1 MARPLVLA
9 GPILR
14 RVERNRVVVWV
25 ALSLPAMVRMKVWPG
40 IHAAHATNLGEIA
53 GDDPH
58 PVRETTV
65 EALRFGSG
73 FYVALV
79 DLKLGDLGVTEP
91 EPVDPPSFIQPVLD
105 PATVYSYNLHFTP
118 TLVGDS
124 ADLRTAHLLEA
135 RPPNPTESPQR
146 PVGVPLGYADNQLP
160 SFATCPTDVADL
172 YLLQASC
179 RNWAPDAPNAGRH
192 LDQFGADD
200 LMTAFDPLIE
210 DNLGKPLSR
219 PHQLFLTGDQ
229 IYADEV
235 AGAVLPSLTNLAHE
249 LLATHELIR
258 LDGTAEFPLTT
269 DNFPADSRQK
279 LCGEQ
284 AKFTSVAMASQL
296 IGLGEFYAAYLMA
309 WSETCWD
316 SLIDELP
323 SVTTSAVRDKLT
335 DWDGCITKLEA
346 AVAEAATDAAKR
358 KAQKA
363 LDTAKEGRRDAIAN
377 FGRQRQRLEGY
388 RLNVPI
394 VRRILA
400 NVPTYMICDDHEIT
414 DDWNLTQ
421 EWRNRVL
428 GTNLGQ
434 TILRNGLV
442 AYAVCQAWGND
453 PTAWTKG
460 DNKQL
465 LDSAVKLY
473 ALDNVDVAARNVIDG
488 VVGNAGAEPIKVTW
502 NYSIDFEAH
511 RVVVLDTRNHR
522 QLFRHQ
528 PPGLLTSE
536 ALQKQL
542 ASGPLPPH
550 LGLLVVVSPAPVLGP
565 AVSDHIIQPL
575 GAKVIDAVN
584 ALTFDADAAPCDGR
598 PIDRFGGQVRVDL
611 EPWFVDDDAV
621 EGLLQRLATYGTAPI
636 VVLSG
641 DVHYG
646 LTAVLDYWK
655 HKSSGETF
663 DQTRIVQFT
672 SSAARNVWPPELV
685 HLLRFTRQFI
695 PGQQSLLQLKAPVER
710 LAWTDDD
717 PTPVNGGDTAIR
729 PLRTRLRRNPVL
741 VSPRGW
747 PDGATEQRPPDW
759 AWRLE
764 LIHDVRTDDRDTP
777 GSRPGQVA
785 PPPPPLFDP
794 DSPLDGYAQAVAR
807 HASAAAD
814 NVQLRT
820 IVAEF
825 NVGAVRFRRE
835 GADNHLIARGELYSR
850 NYKRMAAPP
859 TAEINT
865 LHEVPLVATTQ
876 PRPALGG

>member
-14 RVERNRVVVWV
+14 RVERNRVVVWI
-25 ALSLPAMVRMKVWPG
+25 ALGFPATVRMKVWPG
-40 IHAAHATNLGEIA
+40 LHAAHATKLGEID

-65 EALRFGSG
+65 ETLRFGSG
-73 FYVALV
+73 FNVALI
-79 DLKLGDLGVTEP
+79 DLKLGDLGTAEP
-91 EPVDPPSFIQPVLD
+91 EPINPPSFIQPVLD
-105 PATVYSYNLHFTP
+105 PAAIYSYNLHFTP
-118 TLVGDS
+118 LVGDPS
-124 ADLRTAHLLEA
+124 DLRTQNLLKA
-135 RPPNPTESPQR
+135 RQPDPAESPMR
-146 PVGVPLGYADNQLP
+146 PVGVALGYADNQLP

-172 YLLQASC
+172 HLLQASC

-192 LDQFGADD
+192 TELGADD

-249 LLATHELIR
+249 LLATHEMIR
-258 LDGTAEFPLTT
+258 LEGSAEFPLTT

-279 LCGEQ
+279 LCGES

-309 WSETCWD
+309 WSEACWD
-316 SLIDELP
+316 TLADELP
-323 SVTTSAVRDKLT
+323 PVDDSAVRNKLT
-335 DWDGCITKLEA
+335 DWDECIRQLTV
-346 AVAEAATDAAKR
+346 AVRDATTDAAKR

-363 LDTAKEGRRDAIAN
+363 LDTATEGRAKAQAN
-377 FGRQRQRLEGY
+377 FRKQRQRLEGY

-400 NVPTYMICDDHEIT
+400 NVPTYMMFDDHEIT

-428 GTNLGQ
+428 GTNLGS

-442 AYAVCQAWGND
+442 AYAVCQGWGND
-453 PTAWTKG
+453 PATWAKG
-460 DNKQL
+460 DNKKL
-465 LDSAVKLY
+465 LDNAVKLF
-473 ALDNVDVAARNVIDG
+473 AFETIDPTARDEIGGVI
-488 VVGNAGAEPIKVTW
+488 GNADGTVKVTW
-502 NYSIDFEAH
+502 HYSIDFEAH
-511 RVVVLDTRNHR
+511 RVVVLDTRNQR
-522 QLFRHQ
+522 QLSLRHR
-528 PPGLLTSE
+528 PPGLLTAD
-536 ALQKQL
+536 ALQKQF
-542 ASGPLPPH
+542 AAGPLPPH
-550 LGLLVVVSPAPVLGP
+550 LELLVVVSPAPVLGP
-565 AVSDHIIQPL
+565 AVSDHVIQPL
-575 GAKVIDAVN
+575 GARAIDFVN
-584 ALTFDADAAPCDGR
+584 ALSFDRDAAPCDGK
-598 PIDRFGGQVRVDL
+598 PIDPFGGQVRVDL
-611 EPWFVDDDAV
+611 EPWFADDDAV
-621 EGLLQRLATYGTAPI
+621 EGLLARFASYGSAPI

-655 HKSSGETF
+655 RKPSNGAF
-663 DQTRIVQFT
+663 DQTRVVQFT
-672 SSAARNVWPPELV
+672 SSAARNVWPPELI

-717 PTPVNGGDTAIR
+717 PTPVAGADNAIR

-741 VSPRGW
+741 VPPDGW

-764 LIHDVRTDDRDTP
+764 LVPDVRGDDPATA
-777 GSRPGQVA
+777 GSRPEQVRQL
-785 PPPPPLFDP
+785 PPSSFDP
-794 DSPLDGYAQAVAR
+794 ATPLEEYAEAVSR
-807 HASAAAD
+807 HAISAAR

-825 NVGAVRFRRE
+825 NVGAVRFRRSPID
-835 GADNHLIARGELYSR
+835 GTLTALGELYSR
-850 NYKRMAAPP
+850 NYKHTPAPTGAAV
-859 TAEINT
+859 NT
-865 LHEVPLVATTQ
+865 LHEVPLVPTAQ
-876 PRPALGG
+876 PRPQLGA

>member
-25 ALSLPAMVRMKVWPG
+25 ALSFPASVRMKVWPG
-40 IHAAHATNLGEIA
+40 IHAAHATKPGEIA

-79 DLKLGDLGVTEP
+79 DLKLGDLGVPDP
-91 EPVDPPSFIQPVLD
+91 EPVDPASFIQPVLD

-118 TLVGDS
+118 LIGEPS
-124 ADLRTAHLLEA
+124 DLRSEHLLEM
-135 RPPNPTESPQR
+135 RQPDVTESPLR

-192 LDQFGADD
+192 ADLGADD

-210 DNLGKPLSR
+210 HNLAMPLRR

-235 AGAVLPSLTNLAHE
+235 AGALLPSLTNLAHE

-258 LDGTAEFPLTT
+258 LEGSAEFPLTT

-279 LCGEQ
+279 LCGES

-309 WSETCWD
+309 WSEACWD
-316 SLIDELP
+316 TLVDELP
-323 SVTTSAVRDKLT
+323 SVEDSAVRNKLT
-335 DWDGCITKLEA
+335 DWDECIRQLTV
-346 AVAEAATDAAKR
+346 AVRDATTDAAKR
-358 KAQKA
+358 KAEKA
-363 LDTAKEGRRDAIAN
+363 LTKASEGRRDAIAL
-377 FGRQRQRLEGY
+377 FRKQRQRLEGY
-388 RLNVPI
+388 RLNVPV

-400 NVPTYMICDDHEIT
+400 NVPTYMIFDDHEIT

-428 GTNLGQ
+428 TTNLGS

-442 AYAVCQAWGND
+442 AYAVCQGWGND
-453 PTAWTKG
+453 PAAFAKG
-460 DNKQL
+460 KNKEL
-465 LDSAVKLY
+465 LDNAVKLY
-473 ALDNVDVAARNVIDG
+473 AFENVDVTARDAIDKVIGNTDG
-488 VVGNAGAEPIKVTW
+488 TVEVTW

-522 QLFRHQ
+522 QLSGRHR
-528 PPGLLTSE
+528 PPGLLTSD
-536 ALQKQL
+536 ALQKQFS
-542 ASGPLPPH
+542 AGPLPPH
-550 LGLLVVVSPAPVLGP
+550 LQLLVVVSPAPVLGP
-565 AVSDHIIQPL
+565 AVSDHVIQPL
-575 GAKVIDAVN
+575 GARAIDFIN
-584 ALTFDADAAPCDGR
+584 ALTFDRDAAPCDGR
-598 PIDRFGGQVRVDL
+598 PIDPFGGQVRVDL
-611 EPWFVDDDAV
+611 EPWFADDDAV
-621 EGLLQRLATYGTAPI
+621 EALLQRFASYGTAPI

-655 HKSSGETF
+655 QKPSDGTF
-663 DQTRIVQFT
+663 QQTRVVQFT

-685 HLLRFTRQFI
+685 HLLRFTRRFI

-717 PTPVNGGDTAIR
+717 PTPVAGADNAIR

-741 VSPRGW
+741 VPPRGW
-747 PDGATEQRPPDW
+747 PDGASEQRPPDW

-764 LIHDVRTDDRDTP
+764 LVHDTRGDDP
-777 GSRPGQVA
+777 GAAGSRPDQVRQ
-785 PPPPPLFDP
+785 PPPSPFDP
-794 DSPLDGYAQAVAR
+794 ATALEEYAEAVAR
-807 HASAAAD
+807 HASAAAE

-820 IVAEF
+820 IIAEF
-825 NVGAVRFRRE
+825 NVGAVRFRRDD
-835 GADNHLIARGELYSR
+835 GDGLLFARSELYSR
-850 NYKRMAAPP
+850 NYKHKPAPTSAA
-859 TAEINT
+859 INT
-865 LHEVPLVATTQ
+865 LHEVPLVPTAQ
-876 PRPALGG
+876 PRPELGV